1 MYLLYSYFNVSLCQ
15 QDVKKINLK
24 VILIPVHE
32 QQYVFEPFYRGEDK
46 KLKIRG
52 LGLGLPFSKMLAKA
66 QKGDLVLKESNEQG
80 TTFTIIVEKA
90 DQI

>member
-1 MYLLYSYFNVSLCQ
+1 MFLCVSNMLR
-15 QDVKKINLK
+15 KINLK
-24 VILIPVHE
+24 IILIPVPE
-32 QQYVFEPFYRGEDK
+32 QQYVFEPFYRGEYK
-46 KLKIRG
+46 KLKIRC

-80 TTFTIIVEKA
+80 TTFTISLEKA

>member
-1 MYLLYSYFNVSLCQ
+1 MNNSMCL
-15 QDVKKINLK
+15 
-24 VILIPVHE
+24 
-32 QQYVFEPFYRGEDK
+32 EPFYRGENK

-52 LGLGLPFSKMLAKA
+52 LGLGLPFSKMLVKA

-90 DQI
+90 NQI

>member
-1 MYLLYSYFNVSLCQ
+1 MLYSYFNVSLCQ
-15 QDVKKINLK
+15 QYVKKINLK

-32 QQYVFEPFYRGEDK
+32 QQYVFEPFYRGENK

-52 LGLGLPFSKMLAKA
+52 LESPFSKMLAKA

-80 TTFTIIVEKA
+80 TTFTIIVEKSN
-90 DQI
+90 

>member
-1 MYLLYSYFNVSLCQ
+1 MSR
-15 QDVKKINLK
+15 KINLK

-46 KLKIRG
+46 KLKIRC

-66 QKGDLVLKESNEQG
+66 QKGDVVLKESNEQG
-80 TTFTIIVEKA
+80 TTFTIVIEKA

>member
-15 QDVKKINLK
+15 QYVKKINLK

-32 QQYVFEPFYRGEDK
+32 QQYVFEPFYRGENK
-46 KLKIRG
+46 KLKIR
-52 LGLGLPFSKMLAKA
+52 GLGLPFSKMLAKA

-80 TTFTIIVEKA
+80 TTFTIIVEKSN
-90 DQI
+90 

>member
-1 MYLLYSYFNVSLCQ
+1 MSRN
-15 QDVKKINLK
+15 INLK

-32 QQYVFEPFYRGEDK
+32 QQYVFEPFYRGENK

-66 QKGDLVLKESNEQG
+66 QKGDLVLKKVMNKGRRLQLL
-80 TTFTIIVEKA
+80 
-90 DQI
+90 